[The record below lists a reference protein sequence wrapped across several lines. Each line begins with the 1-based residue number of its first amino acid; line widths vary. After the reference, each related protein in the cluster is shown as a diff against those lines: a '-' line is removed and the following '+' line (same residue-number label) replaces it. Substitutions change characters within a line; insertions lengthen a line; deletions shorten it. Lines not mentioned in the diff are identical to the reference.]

1 MASEG
6 VWKIWFGSWLSTII
20 LLPLGIFFTY
30 QANKD
35 SGILKN
41 SSIKTFFKRLFV
53 LSEKRC
59 IPLKEVII
67 DTPDYERCY
76 NDLQDIYQAIR
87 LYRKNNNIGHI
98 PGIRS
103 VFFNEKDNT
112 LEEVNEK
119 LEKCIEELS
128 NSRFRKIIIQLNDT
142 PVLTVGTVSSP
153 FKKRWMNIL
162 SIVVIPVA
170 LLIYL
175 RSVRFRIKLF
185 KDLTKLEN
193 RIKEINSIIIK
204 EKLININK

>member
-1 MASEG
+1 M
-6 VWKIWFGSWLSTII
+6 
-20 LLPLGIFFTY
+20 
-30 QANKD
+30 
-35 SGILKN
+35 
-41 SSIKTFFKRLFV
+41 
-53 LSEKRC
+53 
-59 IPLKEVII
+59 
-67 DTPDYERCY
+67 
-76 NDLQDIYQAIR
+76 
-87 LYRKNNNIGHI
+87 
-98 PGIRS
+98 
-103 VFFNEKDNT
+103 FFNEKDNT

-119 LEKCIEELS
+119 LENCIEELS